1 MANNE
6 ISALN
11 DVTKMLIDSQK
22 GYEMA
27 AEVADDDHHLSQAF
41 KSRATQRGDLVN
53 KFQQRVRDLGGEP
66 QTEGGVLGSLHR
78 SMTEFS
84 SIFTSNEKA
93 ALNAIDD
100 GEERLAEKVSNE
112 LENGKFSALTQDLMG
127 KARQSARMGERFADA
142 RDG

>member
-41 KSRATQRGDLVN
+41 KSRATQRGYLVN

-127 KARQSARMGERFADA
+127 EARQSARMGERFADA

>member
-1 MANNE
+1 MQNNE

-27 AEVADDDHHLSQAF
+27 AEVADDNHYLSQAF
-41 KSRATQRGDLVN
+41 KSRATQRGALVN
-53 KFQQRVRDLGGEP
+53 RFQQRVRNLGGEP
-66 QTEGGVLGSLHR
+66 QTDGGVLGTLHR

-84 SIFTSNEKA
+84 SMFTSDEKA
-93 ALNAIDD
+93 ALNAIED

-112 LENGKFSALTQDLMG
+112 LEDGKFSAMTQELMAE
-127 KARQSARMGERFADA
+127 ARQSARVGERFADA
-142 RDG
+142 QDG

>member
-27 AEVADDDHHLSQAF
+27 AEVADDNHHLSQSF

-112 LENGKFSALTQDLMG
+112 LENGTFSALSQDLMG
-127 KARQSARMGERFADA
+127 EARQSARMGERFADT